1 MHQGIRKTLGGQRK
15 RYSQCLTTATK
26 PVQDLVLLIDFD
38 VRVFVLMDLSSI
50 DTTRMPQHIAI
61 IMDGNGRWAKKN
73 SLPRVQGHWEG
84 VKSVDR
90 IVTLCRKLEIK
101 ALTLYSFSNENWNR
115 PPVEINSL
123 MKILDHYLQKE
134 LARMKNENICF
145 NTIGHIEELP
155 GEIKK
160 LLTHAKN
167 YTKECDGMTLTLA
180 LNYGGRQEILDAV
193 QQVAKKIHSGELRL
207 KDINYSVFENF
218 LHTKSLPELDLLI
231 RTSGELRISNFL
243 LYQIAYT
250 ELHYTKV
257 LWPEFKESDLLSA
270 IIDYQG
276 RERRFG
282 MTQEQIIKA

>member
-1 MHQGIRKTLGGQRK
+1 
-15 RYSQCLTTATK
+15 
-26 PVQDLVLLIDFD
+26 
-38 VRVFVLMDLSSI
+38 MDLSSI
-50 DTTRMPQHIAI
+50 DINRVPRHIAI
-61 IMDGNGRWAKKN
+61 IMDGNGRWAKRN

-90 IVTLCRKLEIK
+90 IVTLCRKLNIE

-123 MKILDHYLQKE
+123 MKILDHFLHKE
-134 LARMKNENICF
+134 LERMKNENIRF
-145 NTIGHIEELP
+145 NTIGHVEELP
-155 GEIKK
+155 PEIQK
-160 LLTHAKN
+160 LLEHAKD
-167 YTKECDGMTLTLA
+167 YTKNCDGMALTLA

-193 QQVAKKIHSGELRL
+193 KQIAKKVYSGELRVE
-207 KDINYSVFENF
+207 DIDCSVFENF
-218 LHTKSLPELDLLI
+218 LHTNLLPELDLLI

-243 LYQIAYT
+243 LYQVAYT

-257 LWPEFKESDLLSA
+257 LWPDFKEDDLLNA

>member
-1 MHQGIRKTLGGQRK
+1 
-15 RYSQCLTTATK
+15 
-26 PVQDLVLLIDFD
+26 
-38 VRVFVLMDLSSI
+38 MDLSSI
-50 DTTRMPQHIAI
+50 DINRVPRHIAI

-90 IVTLCRKLEIK
+90 VVTLCRKLNIE

-123 MKILDHYLQKE
+123 MKILDHFLHKE
-134 LARMKNENICF
+134 LERMKNENIRF

-155 GEIKK
+155 HEIRK
-160 LLTHAKN
+160 LLEHAKD
-167 YTKECDGMTLTLA
+167 YTKKCDRMTLTLA

-193 QQVAKKIHSGELRL
+193 QQIAKKIHSGELRVE
-207 KDINYSVFENF
+207 DIDYPVFENF
-218 LHTKSLPELDLLI
+218 LHTNLLPDLDLLI

-257 LWPEFKESDLLSA
+257 LWPEFKEEDLLNA

-282 MTQEQIIKA
+282 MTQEQIIKT

>member
-1 MHQGIRKTLGGQRK
+1 
-15 RYSQCLTTATK
+15 
-26 PVQDLVLLIDFD
+26 
-38 VRVFVLMDLSSI
+38 
-50 DTTRMPQHIAI
+50 
-61 IMDGNGRWAKKN
+61 
-73 SLPRVQGHWEG
+73 
-84 VKSVDR
+84 
-90 IVTLCRKLEIK
+90 
-101 ALTLYSFSNENWNR
+101 
-115 PPVEINSL
+115 
-123 MKILDHYLQKE
+123 
-134 LARMKNENICF
+134 MKNEKIRF

-155 GEIKK
+155 VEIQK
-160 LLTHAKN
+160 LIARVKN

-193 QQVAKKIHSGELRL
+193 QQVAKKIHSGELL
-207 KDINYSVFENF
+207 VEDIDFSVFENF
-218 LHTKSLPELDLLI
+218 LHTDSLPELDLLI

-257 LWPEFKESDLLSA
+257 LWPEFKETDLLNA